1 MNKYKLNSILMNT
14 RDITMKKTLTLLMV
28 VTIITSVFNTV
39 LAQEDNT
46 ALVPLPS
53 LNDFTKGD
61 DGWAFGLGFG
71 VEYETAYEGSDE
83 FGLEIQPAGAV
94 QWRSGDNIFYFA
106 GEAFGWRGLRGDRW
120 LIEALLGFEEGRE
133 ESDSDDGYLDGLG
146 EQDEG
151 FELVLQ
157 ARRSFT
163 TDWRYW
169 LVGRVVTGGDGNL
182 GLFGVGRR
190 FGDQVDG
197 TGHEVNLVGVFHD
210 SEYANK
216 GFGISAMQA
225 EASGLTAKSLS
236 GGLRSIGVDYSF
248 RHNVNENWQIYGE
261 ALFEYYSS
269 DVRESPIARSNYE
282 TEVGIG
288 FIYIF

>member
-1 MNKYKLNSILMNT
+1 MKNKSTLLLVLTIF
-14 RDITMKKTLTLLMV
+14 TLT
-28 VTIITSVFNTV
+28 FNAA
-39 LAQEDNT
+39 LAQDNDNV

-53 LNDFTKGD
+53 LDDFTQGNN
-61 DGWAFGLGFG
+61 GWAFGLGLG

-94 QWRSGDNIFYFA
+94 QWRSGDNIYYFA
-106 GEAFGWRGLRGDRW
+106 GEAFGWRGLRNDNW
-120 LIEALLGFEEGRE
+120 LLEALLGFEEGRE

-157 ARRSFT
+157 ARHTFT
-163 TDWRYW
+163 SDWRYW
-169 LVGRVVTGGDGNL
+169 LVGRIVTGGDGNL

-190 FGDQVDG
+190 FGEQTDG
-197 TGHEVNLVGVFHD
+197 TGHELNLVGVFHD

-216 GFGISAMQA
+216 GFGIDAVQS
-225 EASGLTAKSLS
+225 ENSGLPVTSLS
-236 GGLRSIGVDYSF
+236 GGIRSIGVDYSF
-248 RHNVNENWQIYGE
+248 RHYLNDHWQIFGE

-288 FIYIF
+288 LIYIF